1 MFNKLHAQLSRHS
14 YDDKGRT
21 AAGIAFGLMAI
32 YLLFLPIGQ
41 VIAIRNIAFF
51 LLVLVTLWSHKRY
64 GLRLHL
70 PLATPWLIYGAIAL
84 FSLTYAVDPL
94 FSLGEL
100 KKEIGYGMLILMLT
114 ATWIRDT
121 DSLER
126 FIALVIV
133 SNIFQVLAVAFKM
146 TAIDPVWHLP
156 FAEIGLALYKGAD
169 RQLYNGVGSL
179 STYLIT
185 VMPLITVYTFLRPH
199 RVARIALVILLTLD
213 ITVLFLTS
221 NRAGLITLAVE
232 TLVAVFFLVIRA
244 KKNGNPSWHIFA
256 IAVAVLTIIGT
267 LALTA
272 MQTRVPVNQTAPTFE
287 KAQVRMLKHDV
298 RWRIWSWAIADIR
311 AEPLTGGGFGRTV
324 MCLRDPKFC
333 QTFNLQHAH
342 NMVLNKGIQMGLP
355 GIAAFL
361 LLMGMTL
368 RALWPRR
375 MLYQNPRLWLYSVAA
390 TTMFA
395 GVFLKNMTDDFFVNN
410 NGFLFWAL
418 VGAILGTLASNKKN
432 TERHSA

>member
-1 MFNKLHAQLSRHS
+1 MFNKLYAQLSCPSH
-14 YDDKGRT
+14 DDKGRT
-21 AAGIAFGLMAI
+21 AACIAFGLMAI
-32 YLLFLPIGQ
+32 YLLFLPVGQ

-51 LLVLVTLWSHKRY
+51 SLVFITLWSHKRY

-70 PLATPWLIYGAIAL
+70 PLATPWLIYGTIAL
-84 FSLTYAVDPL
+84 LSLTYAVDPL

-121 DSLER
+121 DLLER
-126 FIALVIV
+126 FITLVIA
-133 SNIFQVLAVAFKM
+133 SNIFQILAVAFKI
-146 TAIDPVWHLP
+146 TAINPVWHLP

-169 RQLYNGVGSL
+169 RQLYNGVGNL

-185 VMPLITVYTFLRPH
+185 VIPLITAYTFLRPH
-199 RVARIALVILLTLD
+199 RVTRIALAILLTLD
-213 ITVLFLTS
+213 ITALFLTS
-221 NRAGLITLAVE
+221 NRAGLITLVAE

-244 KKNGNPSWHIFA
+244 KKKGNPFWHIFA
-256 IAVAVLTIIGT
+256 IAVAILTIIST
-267 LALTA
+267 LTLTA
-272 MQTRVPVNQTAPTFE
+272 MQTRVPANQIAPTVE
-287 KAQVRMLKHDV
+287 ETQAHMLKNDV

-311 AEPLTGGGFGRTV
+311 AKPLTGGGFGRTV

-375 MLYQNPRLWLYSVAA
+375 TLYQNPHLWIYSIAA

-418 VGAILGTLASNKKN
+418 VGAILGTIAGNKK
-432 TERHSA
+432 TAEIHDT